1 MKCPCLCLAILAL
14 MLAGSAQPSPQASA
28 PDAEQRLAALRP
40 DDPGSYLLIGERLIE
55 RLETMRLG
63 RETLAIAVPL
73 AADSDPSLAA
83 SAAVALAS
91 VAESVDERRGLWSL
105 AVELD
110 PVRGVDLRW
119 TAGAGARAAGPARE
133 AGRTLAALRVNDRAG
148 AVAMAENSALRSR
161 IIEEGVRL
169 GHNVDRLTAV
179 LGKWESDALNDPCRG
194 QLTIRVRDGAGFLQ
208 QPCPDPS
215 YHHGLRT
222 DSPDWAMMVGIE
234 MSLLGTTPDSWNAQ
248 AAVGLDSALPVWTLE
263 RVAKAYGVSRTRPV
277 RRSGRWA
284 EP

>member
-1 MKCPCLCLAILAL
+1 MKGPCLCLVVLAL
-14 MLAGSAQPSPQASA
+14 TLAGSTQPSAQTPA
-28 PDAEQRLAALRP
+28 PGPEQRLAELRP
-40 DDPGSYLLIGERLIE
+40 SDLGLYLLVGERLIE
-55 RLETMRLG
+55 RAETARLG
-63 RETLAIAVPL
+63 RETLAIGVLL

-83 SAAVALAS
+83 GAAVALAS

-110 PVRGVDLRW
+110 PVRGEDHCW
-119 TAGAGARAAGPARE
+119 TAGDGARAAGPARE
-133 AGRTLAALRVNDRAG
+133 AARALAALRVNDRDG
-148 AVAMAENSALRSR
+148 AVAMAENSELRSR

-179 LGKWESDALNDPCRG
+179 LVKWESDALNDPCRG
-194 QLTIRVRDGAGFLQ
+194 QLTMRIRDGASFLQ
-208 QPCPDPS
+208 APCPDPS

-263 RVAKAYGVSRTRPV
+263 RLASAYGVSRTRPV
-277 RRSGRWA
+277 RRSGRWT